1 MLAQHAHFV
10 KRSDEQLIAAVQ
22 GGDGDAMGVLFDRHH
37 RAVHALCLRLGH
49 DPDLADDLTQEV
61 FLRVWRY
68 ARTFRGRSMF
78 RTWLYRLAY
87 NASADARTK
96 DARRQESPIESAMPE
111 TQSDELTE
119 RHVILEAALTRLAPA
134 HRAVLVLS
142 RFHDLGYE
150 EIARIVA
157 CSPGAARV
165 RLHRAMNELRQ
176 LYFSLEGAGKC
187 T

>member
-1 MLAQHAHFV
+1 MASEHLQFMN
-10 KRSDEQLIAAVQ
+10 RSDEQLMTAVQ
-22 GGDGDAMGVLFDRHH
+22 SGDGGAVGALFDRHH
-37 RAVHALCLRLGH
+37 RAVHAMCVRLSG
-49 DPDLADDLTQEV
+49 DADLADDIVQEV

-68 ARTFRGRSMF
+68 ARTFRGRSTF

-87 NASADARTK
+87 NACSDL
-96 DARRQESPIESAMPE
+96 RRQQAKWERRPAIDAL
-111 TQSDELTE
+111 TSDPPSEELLD
-119 RHVILEAALTRLAPA
+119 RHVILETALSRLPPA

-142 RFHDLGYE
+142 RFHDLGCE
-150 EIARIVA
+150 EIARIID

-176 LYFSLEGAGKC
+176 LYFALEETC

>member
-1 MLAQHAHFV
+1 MPVERPHCV
-10 KRSDEQLIAAVQ
+10 KRTDEQLIAAVQ
-22 GGDGDAMGVLFDRHH
+22 QGDGDAMAVLFDRHH
-37 RAVHALCLRLGH
+37 RSVHTLCVRLSH
-49 DPDLADDLTQEV
+49 DADMADDITQEV

-78 RTWLYRLAY
+78 RTWLYRLTY
-87 NASADARTK
+87 NACADLRRRE
-96 DARRQESPIESAMPE
+96 ARRREISPIDVATPVPA
-111 TQSDELTE
+111 SDELADS
-119 RHVILEAALTRLAPA
+119 HVVLDAALARLTPA

-150 EIARIVA
+150 EIGRIID
-157 CSPGAARV
+157 CSAGAARL

-176 LYFSLEGAGKC
+176 LYFALEGRC

>member
-1 MLAQHAHFV
+1 MP
-10 KRSDEQLIAAVQ
+10 
-22 GGDGDAMGVLFDRHH
+22 
-37 RAVHALCLRLGH
+37 
-49 DPDLADDLTQEV
+49 DPKVE
-61 FLRVWRY
+61 
-68 ARTFRGRSMF
+68 
-78 RTWLYRLAY
+78 
-87 NASADARTK
+87 
-96 DARRQESPIESAMPE
+96 EI
-111 TQSDELTE
+111 TE
-119 RHVILEAALTRLAPA
+119 RHAVLEAALSRLAPA